1 MARFRGIIPILLT
14 VILYPLSAYGGD
26 LMPERLVRPTDTVLR
41 DRLATAYLVR
51 GEPIEVN
58 AILPDNEKASA
69 TDHYNAGMALSLM
82 GRFIQASEAFH
93 RAILNGE
100 PGSETRLRAVE
111 QFIRM
116 SYYNPGLDLPPLEN
130 DELRTLQP
138 ELALALSGYLADRD
152 DREGALSILEATNFR
167 DAEGKVISGILM
179 ANHLAAKDGWDAS
192 TRLIGRVK
200 GNVNSTL
207 VDLLYLTRGYH
218 YLQGGQP
225 GRARSS
231 FLAIS
236 PSSPYSS
243 EALLGKAWSLIRTDD
258 LQGAT
263 IVLEELVDLHRYS
276 RAAGDGVLDLALTYR
291 ELGLYDKA
299 GTILDHHLR
308 RLQEVK
314 NWLLELRD
322 KDLQTGRDI
331 VVLLERTIDGSVPN
345 RKLLLQTPFFVRQWV
360 EDISV
365 DPYLRHATALLRGI
379 GLAEDKAARLGERF
393 DRDGDLV
400 RNEIS
405 WVKYDISRTR
415 GTVARLEEI
424 RNSLL
429 SIKDDMGATLQSRSL
444 ARFAS
449 EKAMMLISRTGD
461 LQERLSLMEN
471 SVSKAEGFKSL
482 IGRLSESVTA
492 SKKENQLNE
501 IRKQAYEGLISSRL
515 TLRNLRNTLTAMEG
529 QLWLEVKGG
538 AIHLEKK
545 TSLRVTS
552 GRMRAGQA
560 LANTSKSIRI
570 LTSRQLAL
578 EELEHLLLKR
588 RRDLDTTFPERLQ
601 ILRERIDA
609 MRSARLLTLAA
620 HAAQEIREAE
630 ARALY
635 TSADIEISRME
646 STVRSLQEAVQ

>member
-14 VILYPLSAYGGD
+14 VILYPLSTYGGD

-291 ELGLYDKA
+291 ELGLYGKA

>member
-1 MARFRGIIPILLT
+1 M
-14 VILYPLSAYGGD
+14 
-26 LMPERLVRPTDTVLR
+26 
-41 DRLATAYLVR
+41 
-51 GEPIEVN
+51 
-58 AILPDNEKASA
+58 
-69 TDHYNAGMALSLM
+69 
-82 GRFIQASEAFH
+82 
-93 RAILNGE
+93 
-100 PGSETRLRAVE
+100 
-111 QFIRM
+111 
-116 SYYNPGLDLPPLEN
+116 
-130 DELRTLQP
+130 
-138 ELALALSGYLADRD
+138 
-152 DREGALSILEATNFR
+152 
-167 DAEGKVISGILM
+167 ISGILM

-492 SKKENQLNE
+492 SRKENQLNE

-545 TSLRVTS
+545 TSLRVPS

>member
-1 MARFRGIIPILLT
+1 MAHFRGIIPILLT

-152 DREGALSILEATNFR
+152 DREGALSILEGTNFR

-308 RLQEVK
+308 RLQKVK

-379 GLAEDKAARLGERF
+379 GLAEDKAARLSKRF

-429 SIKDDMGATLQSRSL
+429 SIKDDMGTTLQSRSL
-444 ARFAS
+444 GRFAS

-630 ARALY
+630 ARVLY

>member
-14 VILYPLSAYGGD
+14 VILYPLSTYGGD

-167 DAEGKVISGILM
+167 DAERKVISGILM

-492 SKKENQLNE
+492 SRKENQLNE

>member
-14 VILYPLSAYGGD
+14 VILYPLSTYGGD

-492 SKKENQLNE
+492 SRKENQLNE

>member
-492 SKKENQLNE
+492 SRKENQLNE